1 MGVGRSPRLNDAVAA
16 IAKMA
21 DARLCSTLPMQY
33 ALTEALSGDRS
44 HQMTFRAA
52 LQERA
57 TITADCLN
65 AIPGI
70 SCVPPVAGFY
80 AMPKVTLPPGRTD
93 EEYVLALLRATGV
106 LCVYGSG
113 FGMPA
118 DDGFMRVVFLASPDD
133 LRGIYQLVADFTR
146 DYLQRE

>member
-1 MGVGRSPRLNDAVAA
+1 MVAAVA
-16 IAKMA
+16 KLA
-21 DARLCSTLPMQY
+21 DARLCSTVPMQY
-33 ALTEALSGDRS
+33 AVAEALRGDRS
-44 HQMTFRAA
+44 HQITFRAA
-52 LQERA
+52 LKERA

-70 SCVPPVAGFY
+70 SCVTPVAGFY

-118 DDGFMRVVFLASPDD
+118 GDGFMRIVFLASPDD
-133 LRGIYQLVADFTR
+133 LRDIYQLVADFTR
-146 DYLQRE
+146 DYLHA